1 MLQVMAWDSSLMI
14 NICGYNESQ
23 IRRKKKKKKKSLKQ
37 WGALFHIVRQKLKEL
52 RSFFIS
58 NANPKPGKKRKEK
71 KKTK

>member
-23 IRRKKKKKKKSLKQ
+23 IRRKKKKSLKQ

-58 NANPKPGKKRKEK
+58 NANPKPSKKRKEK